1 MPLKTLLRALE
12 TKVWDK
18 IWFKSK
24 NFSLNLWATYL
35 TCAFPRVAFRCVP
48 TETKFGLN
56 LTLNLFLQAISQK
69 YTKCLILNI
78 N

>member
-1 MPLKTLLRALE
+1 MLLKTLLRALE

-35 TCAFPRVAFRCVP
+35 TYAFPLVAFRCVP
-48 TETKFGLN
+48 TQTIM
-56 LTLNLFLQAISQK
+56 AA
-69 YTKCLILNI
+69 YTNRSGSHFYVRLYNVK
-78 N
+78 